1 MAQFP
6 QGGTVTKNTKRTLKI
21 YQLVKALSYTCKD
34 NTLLKKE
41 TEEYDERDNITSV
54 CHFNFYEFPKETS
67 PIPSHPCQLLI

>member
-6 QGGTVTKNTKRTLKI
+6 QGGTVTKNIKRTLKI

-41 TEEYDERDNITSV
+41 TEEYDERDNVTSV
-54 CHFNFYEFPKETS
+54 CHF
-67 PIPSHPCQLLI
+67 